1 LHCRG
6 EEKSRRGEGGDEY
19 LHLGNLVVKEQ
30 GSFCHCDGKGW
41 DLTPGGVCL
50 KSAGLV
56 AIPPPAVVLDM
67 TGIGNASALVIP
79 LGGHSPDP
87 SLM

>member
-1 LHCRG
+1 LRCRG

-19 LHLGNLVVKEQ
+19 LHSGNLMVKEQ
-30 GSFCHCDGKGW
+30 GSFRRRDGKGW

-50 KSAGLV
+50 ESAGLV

-67 TGIGNASALVIP
+67 TGIGNAGALVIP
-79 LGGHSPDP
+79 LSSHSPDP